1 MTERERQR
9 QRERVLVIFEEHRET
24 PGAAFDEG
32 HFLDFL
38 LAAPEKKRAVY
49 ESAAGMKRL
58 DAFLDRIQLEYSI
71 CFSHAERGANY
82 PLDAFVAKVMALVE
96 APRTSMVSFQGLG
109 KPMFDWPV
117 AGVGN
122 IVVLLLVL
130 AQLDRP
136 WLVAI
141 LVALGLAL
149 NGLWLF
155 SRRRYAQYRQQL
167 HRQLLQAIDAHRKL
181 ATKQRIDSLG

>member
-9 QRERVLVIFEEHRET
+9 QRERVLVIFEAHRET
-24 PGAAFDEG
+24 PGATFDDA

-49 ESAAGMKRL
+49 ESVTGLKRL
-58 DAFLDRIQLEYSI
+58 DAFLDQIQLEYSI

-82 PLDAFVAKVMALVE
+82 PLDAFVDKVTALVE
-96 APRTSMVSFQGLG
+96 APRASLSSFQGLA

-122 IVVLLLVL
+122 IVILLLVL

-136 WLVAI
+136 WVVAFLV
-141 LVALGLAL
+141 VLGLAL
-149 NGLWLF
+149 NGLWLW
-155 SRRRYAQYRQQL
+155 SRRRYANYRKGL
-167 HRQLLQAIDAHRKL
+167 HRQLLLAIDAQRKL
-181 ATKQRIDSLG
+181 AARQRIDSLG

>member
-9 QRERVLVIFEEHRET
+9 QRERVLVIFEAHRET
-24 PGAAFDEG
+24 PGAPFDDA

-38 LAAPEKKRAVY
+38 LAAPDKKRAVY
-49 ESAAGMKRL
+49 ESVAGMKRL
-58 DAFLDRIQLEYSI
+58 DAFLDQIQLEYAI

-96 APRTSMVSFQGLG
+96 APRTSLASFHALAMP
-109 KPMFDWPV
+109 KFDWPV

-122 IVVLLLVL
+122 IVILLLVL
-130 AQLDRP
+130 AQLDRL
-136 WLVAI
+136 WVVEI

-149 NGLWLF
+149 NGLWLW
-155 SRRRYAQYRQQL
+155 SRRRYAKYRQRL
-167 HRQLLQAIDAHRKL
+167 HRQLLQAIAAQRKL
-181 ATKQRIDSLG
+181 AAKQRYDSLT

>member
-24 PGAAFDEG
+24 PGAAFDEA

-49 ESAAGMKRL
+49 ESVAGMKRL
-58 DAFLDRIQLEYSI
+58 DAFLDQIQLEYSI

-82 PLDAFVAKVMALVE
+82 PLDAFVDKVTALVE
-96 APRTSMVSFQGLG
+96 APRTSLGSFQGLA

-122 IVVLLLVL
+122 IVILLMVL

-136 WLVAI
+136 WVVLV

-149 NGLWLF
+149 NGLWLW
-155 SRRRYAQYRQQL
+155 SRRRYAQYRQRL
-167 HRQLLQAIDAHRKL
+167 HRQLLLAIDAHRKH
-181 ATKQRIDSLG
+181 ATRQRLDSLG

>member
-24 PGAAFDEG
+24 PGAAFDEA

-49 ESAAGMKRL
+49 DSVAGMKRL
-58 DAFLDRIQLEYSI
+58 DAFLDQIQLEYSI
-71 CFSHAERGANY
+71 CFTHAERNANFA
-82 PLDAFVAKVMALVE
+82 LDAFVERVVALAE
-96 APRTSMVSFQGLG
+96 APRTSMVSFQGLSR
-109 KPMFDWPV
+109 PFFDWPV

-122 IVVLLLVL
+122 VVILLAVL
-130 AQLDRP
+130 ALLDRP
-136 WLVAI
+136 WIVAI
-141 LVALGLAL
+141 IVAIGLAL
-149 NGLWLF
+149 NGLWLW

-167 HRQLLQAIDAHRKL
+167 QRQLLLAIDARRKL

>member
-32 HFLDFL
+32 NFLDFL

-58 DAFLDRIQLEYSI
+58 DAFLDQIQLEYSI

-96 APRTSMVSFQGLG
+96 APRTSMVSFQGLA

-136 WLVAI
+136 WVVAI
-141 LVALGLAL
+141 LVGLGLAL
-149 NGLWLF
+149 NGLWLW
-155 SRRRYAQYRQQL
+155 SRRRYARYRQGL
-167 HRQLLQAIDAHRKL
+167 HRQLLLAIDAHRKH
-181 ATKQRIDSLG
+181 ATKQRLDSLG